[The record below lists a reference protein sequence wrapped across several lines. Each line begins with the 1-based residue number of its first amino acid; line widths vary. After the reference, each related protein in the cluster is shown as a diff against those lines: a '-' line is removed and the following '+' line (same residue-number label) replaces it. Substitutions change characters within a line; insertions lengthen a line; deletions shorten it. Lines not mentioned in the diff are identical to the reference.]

1 MSEPEYYTTEPWI
14 NIYGSP
20 FDLVSHAIAVAH
32 ARIHSGRNANVD
44 PYGEKI
50 VNLATEVL
58 EDLLKLSPEELVD
71 QERQQQLSSEP
82 MYVETVQEAVEEP
95 VKLRKA
101 RRTNTGSSGL

>member
-14 NIYGSP
+14 NVYGSP
-20 FDLVSHAIAVAH
+20 FDLVSHAITVAH
-32 ARIHSGRNANVD
+32 ARIHSGRNANAD

-58 EDLLKLSPEELVD
+58 DDLLRMSPTELVE
-71 QERQQQLSSEP
+71 QERQQQIATDQVQAEPASE
-82 MYVETVQEAVEEP
+82 VVEEP

-101 RRTNTGSSGL
+101 RRTTTS